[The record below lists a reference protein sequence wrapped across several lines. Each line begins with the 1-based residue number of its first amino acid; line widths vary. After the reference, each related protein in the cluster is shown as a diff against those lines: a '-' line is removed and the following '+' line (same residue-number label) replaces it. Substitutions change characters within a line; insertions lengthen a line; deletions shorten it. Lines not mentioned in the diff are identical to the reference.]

1 LIVALHQFTAG
12 LYLVAGATAG
22 AGLALR
28 HPRLVRASVVLLAC
42 GAFVHAICF
51 SLLHM
56 GGATPA
62 LTDTASAISFMAW
75 IGTLAFLLL
84 LLRFRLASLVVMV
97 APMAFLGVFFASLRL
112 PRAVHAVVGE
122 GGSVP
127 HAHVLLASSGLAL
140 LGLAS
145 LAGALFLAEHRH
157 LKRKRSLGGNAGL
170 PSLETLDLV
179 GALALALGFLL
190 LTLGVITGI
199 MWMEAEHIALFSS
212 KLHES
217 LSIVAWGIYLVLVI
231 QRFGVRQGPRQCA
244 TTSIIG
250 FAFLCF
256 AVLGVELLA

>member
-1 LIVALHQFTAG
+1 LIVAFHQLTAV

-22 AGLALR
+22 AGLALK

-42 GAFVHAICF
+42 GAFVHAVCF

-56 GGATPA
+56 VDSTPA

-84 LLRFRLASLVVMV
+84 LLRFRLTGLVVMV

-112 PRAVHAVVGE
+112 PRAAHAAVE
-122 GGSVP
+122 QGGSVP
-127 HAHVLLASSGLAL
+127 HAHVLLASAGLAL

-145 LAGALFLAEHRH
+145 LAGALFLAEHRR
-157 LKRKRSLGGNAGL
+157 LKRKRSLGGNSGL

-190 LTLGVITGI
+190 LTLGVITGL
-199 MWMEAEHIALFSS
+199 MWVEAEHGALFSGG
-212 KLHES
+212 LHEI
-217 LSIVAWGIYLVLVI
+217 LSVAAWAIYLVLVI
-231 QRFGVRQGPRQCA
+231 QRFGAHQGPRQCA
-244 TTSIIG
+244 TSSIIG

-256 AVLGVELLA
+256 AVLGVELIT